1 MYKIGINIDPNL
13 KEILEELMDVEF
25 YKIEEYDN
33 DDLYELDLVL
43 IDLHFENTDER
54 IKELKSK
61 DIPIIILVLNK
72 DDLRRGRFLFKEN
85 LIYDCIFKNDYFEIE
100 KIIEEVIEKP
110 RKVYEIII
118 NDPFYKAIVDSREI
132 IYINYC
138 RLSRKTEIIDMN
150 GKVYTIKKSFSE
162 VEESLSSISFLF
174 RLDRGTIINKSLVKE
189 LDYKREMITF
199 IGGKKLSMSRSK
211 LKYLEENINLFKNRI
226 EL

>member
-25 YKIEEYDN
+25 YKIDEFDS
-33 DDLYELDLVL
+33 DDLYELDIVL
-43 IDLHFENTDER
+43 IDLHFEKTDDR
-54 IKELKSK
+54 IKKLKSH
-61 DIPIIILVLNK
+61 DIPTIILVLNK

-100 KIIEEVIEKP
+100 RVIEEVIDRP

-150 GKVYTIKKSFSE
+150 GKIYTIKKSFSE

-174 RLDRGTIINKSLVKE
+174 RLDRGTIINKNLVKE

-199 IGGKKLSMSRSK
+199 IGEKKLSMSRSK